1 MSKIASG
8 IILFSLLMALSLG
21 VAFADAGM
29 GTNNST
35 VIENNNTTVIVPA
48 NNTTVETPM
57 NNSTEAAAET
67 PKAA

>member
-1 MSKIASG
+1 
-8 IILFSLLMALSLG
+8 
-21 VAFADAGM
+21 M

-35 VIENNNTTVIVPA
+35 VVENNTTVIVPA
-48 NNTTVETPM
+48 NNTTVEMPM

>member
-8 IILFSLLMALSLG
+8 IVLFSLLMALSLG

-35 VIENNNTTVIVPA
+35 VVENNTTVIVPA
-48 NNTTVETPM
+48 NNTTVEMPM